1 MLPPPY
7 IGRTNSLIA
16 VSQKIGTQQSS
27 EKMSS
32 PTFTFGN
39 GFAPPSAAPAPAAAS
54 DVIETTTRDFARDV
68 LDASKD
74 KAVLVDFW
82 ADWCGPCKQ
91 LTPILEK
98 VVRDAKGKVRLV
110 KMNIDEHPEVAGQ
123 LGIQSI
129 PAVIA
134 FVKGRAVDGF
144 MGAQPESQVR
154 QFIER
159 VAGPMGPTDQ
169 EKLIAAGQEALAA
182 GDAQAAADAFLAVL
196 DLEPESLV
204 AIGGLVRALTAAGQL
219 EDARTVLA
227 RVPDL
232 KAGDAS
238 IAGARAELELAERA
252 ASVGD
257 TEALAAAVA
266 ANPGDHQA
274 RFELAEALAA
284 KGDRQ
289 AAVDQLVEIVRRERA
304 WNDEAARKQ
313 LVKFFEAWG
322 ATDPMTLYGRRKLSS
337 VLFS

>member
-1 MLPPPY
+1 
-7 IGRTNSLIA
+7 
-16 VSQKIGTQQSS
+16 
-27 EKMSS
+27 MSS

-39 GFAPPSAAPAPAAAS
+39 GFAPPGPGAAPASATD

-68 LDASKD
+68 IDASKD
-74 KAVLVDFW
+74 RPVLVDFW
-82 ADWCGPCKQ
+82 AEWCGPCKQ

-98 VVRDAKGKVRLV
+98 AIRDAKGKVRLV
-110 KMNIDEHPEVAGQ
+110 KMNIDNHPEVAGQ

-169 EKLIAAGQEALAA
+169 EKLVAAGQEALAA
-182 GDAQAAADAFLAVL
+182 GNPQAAAEAFLAVL
-196 DLEPESLV
+196 DMEPESLV

-219 EDARTVLA
+219 EDARAVLA

-232 KAGDAS
+232 KAGDAA

-266 ANPGDHQA
+266 ANPADHQA

-304 WNDEAARKQ
+304 WNEEAARKQ

-322 ATDPMTLYGRRKLSS
+322 MTDPMTLYGRRKLSS

>member
-1 MLPPPY
+1 
-7 IGRTNSLIA
+7 
-16 VSQKIGTQQSS
+16 
-27 EKMSS
+27 MSS

-39 GFAPPSAAPAPAAAS
+39 GFAPPGPGAAPAPATD

-74 KAVLVDFW
+74 KPVLVDFW
-82 ADWCGPCKQ
+82 AEWCGPCKQ

-110 KMNIDEHPEVAGQ
+110 KMNIDNHPEVAGQ

-169 EKLIAAGQEALAA
+169 EKLIAAGQEALGA
-182 GDAQAAADAFLAVL
+182 GDPQAAAEAFLAVL
-196 DLEPESLV
+196 DMEPESLV
-204 AIGGLVRALTAAGQL
+204 AIAGLVRALTAAGQL

-232 KAGDAS
+232 KAGDAA

-266 ANPGDHQA
+266 ANPADHQA

-304 WNDEAARKQ
+304 WNEEAARKQ

-322 ATDPMTLYGRRKLSS
+322 MTDPMTLYGRRKLSS

>member
-1 MLPPPY
+1 
-7 IGRTNSLIA
+7 
-16 VSQKIGTQQSS
+16 
-27 EKMSS
+27 MSS

-39 GFAPPSAAPAPAAAS
+39 GFAPPGPGAAPAPATD

-68 LDASKD
+68 IDASKD
-74 KAVLVDFW
+74 RPVLVDFW
-82 ADWCGPCKQ
+82 AEWCGPCKQ

-98 VVRDAKGKVRLV
+98 AIRDAKGKVRLV
-110 KMNIDEHPEVAGQ
+110 KMNIDNHPEVAGQ

-169 EKLIAAGQEALAA
+169 EKLVAAGQEALAA
-182 GDAQAAADAFLAVL
+182 GNPQAAAEAFLAVL
-196 DLEPESLV
+196 DMEPESLV

-219 EDARTVLA
+219 EDARAVLA

-232 KAGDAS
+232 KAGDAA
-238 IAGARAELELAERA
+238 IVGARAELELAERA

-266 ANPGDHQA
+266 ANPADHQA

-304 WNDEAARKQ
+304 WNEEAARKQ

-322 ATDPMTLYGRRKLSS
+322 MTDPMTLYGRRKLSS

>member
-1 MLPPPY
+1 
-7 IGRTNSLIA
+7 
-16 VSQKIGTQQSS
+16 
-27 EKMSS
+27 MSS

-39 GFAPPSAAPAPAAAS
+39 GFAQPGAAPAPAAAS
-54 DVIETTTRDFARDV
+54 DIIETTTRDFPRDV

-82 ADWCGPCKQ
+82 AEWCGPCKQ

-182 GDAQAAADAFLAVL
+182 GDPQAAADAFLAVL
-196 DLEPESLV
+196 DMDPESL
-204 AIGGLVRALTAAGQL
+204 AGTAGLVRALTAAGQL

-232 KAGDAS
+232 KSGDAA

-257 TEALAAAVA
+257 TDALAAAVA
-266 ANPGDHQA
+266 ANPGDHQS

-289 AAVDQLVEIVRRERA
+289 AAVDQLVEIVRRERG
-304 WNDEAARKQ
+304 WNEEAARKQ

-322 ATDPMTLYGRRKLSS
+322 MTDPMTLYGRRKLSS

>member
-1 MLPPPY
+1 
-7 IGRTNSLIA
+7 
-16 VSQKIGTQQSS
+16 
-27 EKMSS
+27 MSS

-39 GFAPPSAAPAPAAAS
+39 GFAPTGTPAPATSPAPVAA
-54 DVIETTTRDFARDV
+54 DDIVETTTRDFVRDV
-68 LDASKD
+68 IDASKD
-74 KAVLVDFW
+74 RPVLVDFW

-91 LTPILEK
+91 LTPIIEK

-110 KMNIDEHPEVAGQ
+110 KMNIDDHPEVAGQ

-159 VAGPMGPTDQ
+159 VAGPMGPT
-169 EKLIAAGQEALAA
+169 ETETLIAAGQEALAA
-182 GDAQAAADAFLAVL
+182 GTPEAAADAFLAVL
-196 DLEPESLV
+196 DREPDSLP
-204 AIGGLVRALTAAGQL
+204 AIAGLVRALTAAGQL
-219 EDARTVLA
+219 EDARTVLG

-232 KAGDAS
+232 KANDTA

-257 TEALAAAVA
+257 TEALARQVA
-266 ANPGDHQA
+266 ADPADHQA
-274 RFELAEALAA
+274 RFDLAEALAV

-289 AAVDQLVEIVRRERA
+289 AAVDHLVEIVRRERG

-313 LVKFFEAWG
+313 LVKLFEAWG
-322 ATDPMTLYGRRKLSS
+322 MTDPSTLYGRRKLSS